1 MIEFLFKVGFLVGLC
16 CLFGWLLGSAK
27 EKWNWDDTD
36 WFFRFPFFVLVGVGL
51 FLWISKQT

>member
-36 WFFRFPFFVLVGVGL
+36 CVFQVS
-51 FLWISKQT
+51 FLCLSGGRNFSVD